1 MKFDVAGV
9 RLWFR
14 SESRKQRILSF
25 SFEAFFN
32 DHYSDDGSNRMKS
45 IHVSEPEAAFF
56 CEGALDIYFPFISIN
71 KWVKTEHKSV

>member
-1 MKFDVAGV
+1 MII
-9 RLWFR
+9 
-14 SESRKQRILSF
+14 ILMTDQTEDF
-25 SFEAFFN
+25 
-32 DHYSDDGSNRMKS
+32 